1 MRNRKLFVG
10 LFTILM
16 MFVFIAPTMA
26 KATVLDS
33 VAQRTTDVTIHK
45 MELFTPKAGLPKD
58 HDGTVLTPGQLDAA
72 LGAGNYAPLPGV
84 EFSYWVVD
92 ANFEIGDPVVGT
104 PDGSAITNASGMI
117 TIPDLPDGYYY
128 FAETFTPVNVTQQI
142 AVPFILGLPV
152 MNAAGTAFIQDL
164 HIYPKNLTVR
174 GAVVLQKFA
183 DDEVLA
189 GAKFRLYS
197 GLPDDDPRVEYV
209 PESGAAAEYTTN
221 AEGEIIINNLP
232 VGDYFFVE
240 TVSVSPYLINTT
252 PLTFSITANG
262 KVTVDAGLRT
272 ATTGDVKFVELDNFE
287 EPDVSKSIETIG
299 NAASS
304 GFFNEELDFFIDMVL
319 PSDITSYTMLKVSD
333 TIDSRLDYL
342 GSLVVAGS
350 TDGVNF
356 TPLATP
362 LQYLA
367 TQPVVGTSGLLEV
380 VFPTPANLLNF
391 QQVKLTHIRVSFKAA
406 INETAIMGQGIV
418 NTAKVDYNNG
428 STPGDDTSEE
438 VKAYTGG
445 RNFIKVNGEELALAG
460 AEFAVKNA
468 DGDFLKID
476 PITGEYTWVNTLEE
490 TTFRLTS
497 DANGLFSIKG
507 LKYDLDDGTEYY
519 LYETV
524 APMST
529 AGYPYNLIDEDIPF
543 LVNGSSYYAAPDA
556 IEAGTTLPDAVPQ
569 EVLNILGPQIP
580 QTGGIGTTLFT
591 LIGGGLMG
599 FALILNKKRSRT

>member
-16 MFVFIAPTMA
+16 MFAFIAPSMA

-33 VAQRTTDVTIHK
+33 VAERTTDVTIHK
-45 MELFTPKAGLPKD
+45 MELFTPKAGLPVD

-104 PDGSAITNASGMI
+104 PDGSAITNASGII

-142 AVPFILGLPV
+142 ATPFILGLPV

-183 DDEVLA
+183 DDEALA
-189 GAKFRLYS
+189 GAKFRLYK
-197 GLPDDDPRVEYV
+197 GLPSANPRVEYV
-209 PESGAAAEYTTN
+209 PEGGAAVEYTTN
-221 AEGEIIINNLP
+221 AEGEIILNNLP
-232 VGDYFFVE
+232 VGNYFFVE
-240 TVSVSPYLINTT
+240 TATVSPYLINTT
-252 PLTFSITANG
+252 PLTFTISANG

-287 EPDVSKSIETIG
+287 EPDISKSIETIG

-333 TIDSRLDYL
+333 NIDSRLDYL
-342 GSLVVAGS
+342 GDLVVEGS

-362 LQYLA
+362 LQYSA
-367 TQPVVGTSGLLEV
+367 TEPTVGTSGLLEV
-380 VFPTPANLLNF
+380 IFVPAQLKAE
-391 QQVKLTHIRVSFKAA
+391 QSAKLTHIRVSFKAA

-428 STPGDDTSEE
+428 STPGDDTSNE
-438 VKAYTGG
+438 VKSYTGG
-445 RNFIKVNGEELALAG
+445 KNFIKVNGEELALAG

-519 LYETV
+519 LYETK

-529 AGYPYNLIDEDIPF
+529 AGYPYNLIESDISF

-556 IEAGTTLPDAVPQ
+556 IESGTTLPTALPQ

-591 LIGGGLMG
+591 LIGGGLMV
-599 FALILNKKRSRT
+599 FAVMLNKKRSRS